1 MKDDKKVEFSGDTMR
16 SDVMRRIS
24 KVNSAILQNGKGIV
38 DVRAGVH
45 VQFFGGKLETKTEIT
60 FCRNF

>member
-1 MKDDKKVEFSGDTMR
+1 
-16 SDVMRRIS
+16 MRRIS
-24 KVNSAILQNGKGIV
+24 KVNSAILQNGKGVV
-38 DVRAGVH
+38 DVRTGVH